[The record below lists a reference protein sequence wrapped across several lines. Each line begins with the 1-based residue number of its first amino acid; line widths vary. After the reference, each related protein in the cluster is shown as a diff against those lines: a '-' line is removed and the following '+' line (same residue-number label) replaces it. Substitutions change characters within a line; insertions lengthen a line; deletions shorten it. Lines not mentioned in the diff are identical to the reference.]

1 MLGKLL
7 KYDFRSMGKQ
17 FAYVWPAVLVLA
29 LVNRFTLGS
38 ALYQGSSDIGV
49 PGQLALVNRF
59 TLGNTLYQVSSDI
72 GVPGQL
78 ASGLVFFLYW
88 AIIMAMMVLTLVFV
102 IQRFFKGLLGD
113 EGYLMHTLPVKPW
126 QLIFSKLIC
135 SIVTFIVSVLVG
147 LLSIFIVIPFSTTDM
162 LNFWPL
168 LFTALS
174 SQGINGILAP
184 LEILLLLLVSLA
196 QCCLHLYLAMAIG
209 HLFNKNRILM
219 SIVAFLAINF
229 VVSLI
234 FSSAT
239 FSFFS
244 LVGEQITEL
253 LYDRMQISVWGMFHM
268 AVGLLILG
276 SAAAAGVYF
285 FFTERILHRRL
296 NLE

>member
-38 ALYQGSSDIGV
+38 ALYQG
-49 PGQLALVNRF
+49 
-59 TLGNTLYQVSSDI
+59 SSDI

-196 QCCLHLYLAMAIG
+196 QCCLHLYLDG
-209 HLFNKNRILM
+209 HRPP
-219 SIVAFLAINF
+219 V
-229 VVSLI
+229 
-234 FSSAT
+234 
-239 FSFFS
+239 
-244 LVGEQITEL
+244 Q
-253 LYDRMQISVWGMFHM
+253 
-268 AVGLLILG
+268 
-276 SAAAAGVYF
+276 
-285 FFTERILHRRL
+285 
-296 NLE
+296 

>member
-113 EGYLMHTLPVKPW
+113 EGYLMHT
-126 QLIFSKLIC
+126 C
-135 SIVTFIVSVLVG
+135 
-147 LLSIFIVIPFSTTDM
+147 
-162 LNFWPL
+162 
-168 LFTALS
+168 
-174 SQGINGILAP
+174 
-184 LEILLLLLVSLA
+184 
-196 QCCLHLYLAMAIG
+196 
-209 HLFNKNRILM
+209 R
-219 SIVAFLAINF
+219 
-229 VVSLI
+229 
-234 FSSAT
+234 
-239 FSFFS
+239 
-244 LVGEQITEL
+244 
-253 LYDRMQISVWGMFHM
+253 
-268 AVGLLILG
+268 
-276 SAAAAGVYF
+276 
-285 FFTERILHRRL
+285 
-296 NLE
+296 

>member
-78 ASGLVFFLYW
+78 ASGLIFFLYW

-196 QCCLHLYLAMAIG
+196 QLLPAPVPGYG
-209 HLFNKNRILM
+209 HRPP
-219 SIVAFLAINF
+219 V
-229 VVSLI
+229 
-234 FSSAT
+234 
-239 FSFFS
+239 
-244 LVGEQITEL
+244 Q
-253 LYDRMQISVWGMFHM
+253 
-268 AVGLLILG
+268 
-276 SAAAAGVYF
+276 
-285 FFTERILHRRL
+285 
-296 NLE
+296 

>member
-7 KYDFRSMGKQ
+7 KYDFRSRGKQ

-78 ASGLVFFLYW
+78 ASGLIFFLYW

-113 EGYLMHTLPVKPW
+113 EGYLMHTLPVKP
-126 QLIFSKLIC
+126 
-135 SIVTFIVSVLVG
+135 
-147 LLSIFIVIPFSTTDM
+147 IFIVIPFSTTDM

>member
-38 ALYQGSSDIGV
+38 ALYQGSSDIGG

-78 ASGLVFFLYW
+78 ASGLIFFLYW

-196 QCCLHLYLAMAIG
+196 QCFLYLAMAIG